1 MKILREGN
9 THQGVK
15 FMDMVQGE
23 VYEHASSGV
32 VLLKM
37 PHSAVDLSTGTP
49 MYEMNFKSAYFT
61 KVNVELVIK

>member
-15 FMDMVQGE
+15 FVDMVQGE

-37 PHSAVDLSTGTP
+37 PHNVVDLSTGAP
-49 MYEMNFKSAYFT
+49 MYESNYKSAYFT
-61 KVNVELVIK
+61 KVNAELVIK